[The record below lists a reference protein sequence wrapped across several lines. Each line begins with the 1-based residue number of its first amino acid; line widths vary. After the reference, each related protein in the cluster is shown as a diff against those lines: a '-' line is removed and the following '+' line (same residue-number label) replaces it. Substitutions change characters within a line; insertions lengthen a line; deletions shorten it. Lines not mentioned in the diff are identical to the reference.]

1 MFEFNFITGSVSFSP
16 AGGFSFFSDG
26 GGTTEPVEINI
37 PGAGSR
43 SASPGFITFP
53 TGETGSGRIGFE
65 GGNFVINVPGFSAFF

>member
-1 MFEFNFITGSVSFSP
+1 MFEFNFITGSVSYSP

-26 GGTTEPVEINI
+26 GGTTDPVVIDI

-53 TGETGSGRIGFE
+53 TGETGSGFVGFV
-65 GGNFVINVPGFSAFF
+65 GGTFVIDVPGFSASF